1 MGVRNEGRNGE
12 KRETEGKIKRKKE
25 EGEREV
31 IEGKG
36 INKRERGKSGNRGGN
51 REK

>member
-12 KRETEGKIKRKKE
+12 KRETEGKIKR
-25 EGEREV
+25 GGMEV

-36 INKRERGKSGNRGGN
+36 INKREWGKSGNRG
-51 REK
+51 KL